1 MHTARG
7 VQSLV
12 KAGVIEEGLSR
23 GSHCRILVSAFPE
36 LGRGTGTVCYGRAMY
51 SVVIAENQFVL
62 RLLLVLGF
70 CLCLGLPEAH
80 VHNAWEGE
88 HRRP

>member
-1 MHTARG
+1 
-7 VQSLV
+7 
-12 KAGVIEEGLSR
+12 
-23 GSHCRILVSAFPE
+23 
-36 LGRGTGTVCYGRAMY
+36 MY